1 MSWPTLST
9 MIEDEALNQHREP
22 WENHGSHAGFIRGIV
37 FCMSAI
43 IDAMNSVVWGRVLIY
58 LLLGTGLFFTIRT
71 GFIQFRYFK
80 HVFTVMRRSLRTERG
95 GISSFG
101 AFATGMAQR
110 VGTGNVVGVGLALTI
125 GGPGAVF
132 WMWVVAL
139 VGMATSFVE
148 NTLAQ
153 LFKVRDDDGTFRGGP
168 AYYMKQGL
176 GARWMGILFSVLL
189 VSSFGFVFN
198 AVHANSMTDALHT
211 GFGFGRWQSGAV
223 IVGVAALVVFGGIRR
238 IAHFAEAVVPLMALA
253 YLAVAFVVVG
263 RHLAEVPGVV
273 MLVVRHAFG
282 LEQAAAGGLGWMV
295 SQAMMQGVRRG
306 LFSNEAG
313 MGSSP
318 NAAATAEVKHPAS
331 QGFVQMLGVFSDTII
346 ICTATAAIILLAG
359 LYEPNGE
366 LTGAP
371 LMQESLKAQTGAWAS
386 PFVAIVLQF
395 FSFTTIVANFYFGE
409 TNVVFLTGTR
419 RVVLP
424 FRLLLLACVMLGS
437 VAELATVWKLADL
450 AMGLM
455 AIVNLTAIL
464 MLSPVAIRV
473 MRDYTDQLLSGV
485 EPVFDRRKFPEI
497 DKKIEYDVW

>member
-1 MSWPTLST
+1 M
-9 MIEDEALNQHREP
+9 N
-22 WENHGSHAGFIRGIV
+22 
-37 FCMSAI
+37 AI
-43 IDAMNSVVWGRVLIY
+43 FDVINGVIWGKLLIY
-58 LLLGTGLFFTIRT
+58 LLLGAGLYFTIRT
-71 GFIQFRYFK
+71 GFVQFRHFG
-80 HVFTVMRRSLRTERG
+80 HVFTVMRRSLRTDKG

-110 VGTGNVVGVGLALTI
+110 VGTGNVVGVGLAITV

-153 LFKVRDDDGTFRGGP
+153 LYKVRDDDGTFRGGP
-168 AYYMKQGL
+168 AYYMKNGL

-198 AVHANSMTDALHT
+198 AVHANSMTDALYS
-211 GFGFGRWQSGAV
+211 GFGLNRWMSGAV
-223 IVGVAALVVFGGIRR
+223 IVAIAALVVFGGIRR

-253 YLAVAFVVVG
+253 YLAVAFVVVAQ
-263 RHLAEVPGVV
+263 HLRELPGI
-273 MLVVRHAFG
+273 LEQIVRSAFG
-282 LEQAAAGGLGWMV
+282 LHQAAAGGLGWGV

-331 QGFVQMLGVFSDTII
+331 QGFVQMLGVFGDTII

-366 LTGAP
+366 LTGVP
-371 LMQESLKAQTGAWAS
+371 LTQESLKLQVGAWGG
-386 PFVAIVLQF
+386 PFVAIILQF

-409 TNVVFLTGTR
+409 TNAVFVAGTR
-419 RVVLP
+419 RVILP
-424 FRLLLLACVMLGS
+424 FRLALLACVMVGS
-437 VAELATVWKLADL
+437 VAALETVWKMADL

-455 AIVNLTAIL
+455 ALVNLAAIL
-464 MLSPVAIRV
+464 LLSPVAIRV
-473 MRDYTDQLLSGV
+473 MRDYTDQLRRG
-485 EPVFDRRKFPEI
+485 EDPVFERKKFRDI
-497 DKKIEYDVW
+497 DGQLEDNVW

>member
-1 MSWPTLST
+1 MTAFL
-9 MIEDEALNQHREP
+9 D
-22 WENHGSHAGFIRGIV
+22 
-37 FCMSAI
+37 AI
-43 IDAMNSVVWGRVLIY
+43 NGLLWGKLLVY
-58 LLLGTGLFFTIRT
+58 LLLGAGLFFTAGTR
-71 GFIQFRYFK
+71 FVQFRHFR
-80 HVFTVMRRSLRTERG
+80 HVFTVMRRSLHAERG

-101 AFATGMAQR
+101 AFATSMAQR
-110 VGTGNVVGVGLALTI
+110 VGTGNVVGVGLALTL

-132 WMWVVAL
+132 WMWIVAL

-153 LFKVRDDDGTFRGGP
+153 LYKVRDEDGTFRGGP
-168 AYYMKQGL
+168 AYYMERGL

-189 VSSFGFVFN
+189 VSSFGLVFN
-198 AVHANSMTDALHT
+198 AVHANSMTSALDS
-211 GFGFGRWQSGAV
+211 GFGIRPWQSGIGIV
-223 IVGVAALVVFGGIRR
+223 IVASLVVFGGIRR

-253 YLAVAFVVVG
+253 YLAVAFVVVA
-263 RHLAEVPGVV
+263 RHLPEIPGVV
-273 MLVVRHAFG
+273 MTVIRHAFG

-331 QGFVQMLGVFSDTII
+331 QGFVQMLGVFTDTIV

-359 LYEPNGE
+359 LYEPGGE

-371 LMQESLKAQTGAWAS
+371 LTQESLVTQTGAWAS

-395 FSFTTIVANFYFGE
+395 FSFTTIIANFYFGE
-409 TNVVFLTGTR
+409 SNFVFLTGTR
-419 RVVLP
+419 RFVTP
-424 FRLLLLACVMLGS
+424 FRLVLLACVMMGS
-437 VAELATVWKLADL
+437 VAELATVWKFADL
-450 AMGLM
+450 AMALM
-455 AIVNLTAIL
+455 AIVNLAATLLLFPIAL
-464 MLSPVAIRV
+464 RV
-473 MRDYTDQLLSGV
+473 MRDYTEQLRTGH

-497 DKKIEYDVW
+497 DRQIDKDIW

>member
-1 MSWPTLST
+1 M
-9 MIEDEALNQHREP
+9 N
-22 WENHGSHAGFIRGIV
+22 
-37 FCMSAI
+37 AI
-43 IDAMNSVVWGRVLIY
+43 LDAVNGVIWGKLLIY
-58 LLLGTGLFFTIRT
+58 LLLGAGLFFTIRT
-71 GFIQFRYFK
+71 GFVQFRYFK
-80 HVFTVMRRSLRTERG
+80 HVFAVMRRSLRAEKG

-110 VGTGNVVGVGLALTI
+110 VGTGNVVGVGLAFTA

-153 LFKVRDDDGTFRGGP
+153 LYKVRDEGGTFRGGP
-168 AYYMKQGL
+168 AYYMERGL
-176 GARWMGILFSVLL
+176 GARWMGVLFSVLL
-189 VSSFGFVFN
+189 VTSFGFIFN
-198 AVHANSMTDALHT
+198 AVHANSMTDALHS
-211 GFGFGRWQSGAV
+211 GFGFGRWQSGVV

-238 IAHFAEAVVPLMALA
+238 IARFAEAVVPLMALA
-253 YLAVAFVVVG
+253 YLGVAFWVVG
-263 RHLAEVPGVV
+263 RHLPELPGVV
-273 MLVVRHAFG
+273 ALVVKHAFG
-282 LEQAAAGGLGWMV
+282 LQQAAAGSMGWMV
-295 SQAMMQGVRRG
+295 SQALMQGVRRG

-359 LYEPNGE
+359 IYEPNGE

-371 LMQESLKAQTGAWAS
+371 LTQESLRTQTGAWAS

-395 FSFTTIVANFYFGE
+395 FSFTTIVANFYFSE
-409 TNVVFLTGTR
+409 TNVVFLARTR
-419 RVVLP
+419 HVVFP
-424 FRLLLLACVMLGS
+424 FRLVLLACVMLGA
-437 VAELATVWKLADL
+437 VAAFETVWKLADL

-455 AIVNLTAIL
+455 AVVNLAAIL
-464 MLSPVAIRV
+464 LLSPLAVRV
-473 MRDYTDQLLSGV
+473 MRDYTDQLRRGV
-485 EPVFDRRKFPEI
+485 EPVFDRRRFPEI
-497 DKKIEYDVW
+497 DSQIERDVW

>member
-1 MSWPTLST
+1 MYEIL
-9 MIEDEALNQHREP
+9 D
-22 WENHGSHAGFIRGIV
+22 
-37 FCMSAI
+37 AI
-43 IDAMNSVVWGRVLIY
+43 NGVVWGKLLIY
-58 LLLGTGLFFTIRT
+58 LLLAAGLYFTIRT
-71 GFIQFRYFK
+71 GFVQFRHFG
-80 HVFTVMRRSLRTERG
+80 HVFAVMHRSLRAELG

-110 VGTGNVVGVGLALTI
+110 VGTGNIVGVGLALTV

-132 WMWVVAL
+132 WMWIVAM

-153 LFKVRDDDGTFRGGP
+153 LYKIRDEDGTFRGGP
-168 AYYMKQGL
+168 AYYMQRGL
-176 GARWMGILFSVLL
+176 RARWMGVLFSVLL
-189 VSSFGFVFN
+189 VTSFGFVFN

-211 GFGFGRWQSGAV
+211 GFGFNRWLSGAV
-223 IVGVAALVVFGGIRR
+223 IVAIAALVVFGGIRR

-253 YLAVAFVVVG
+253 YLGVAFVVVA
-263 RHLAEVPGVV
+263 RHLPEVPGVIA
-273 MLVVRHAFG
+273 LIVRSAFG
-282 LEQAAAGGLGWMV
+282 LEQAAAGGMGWAV

-318 NAAATAEVKHPAS
+318 NAAATAEVKHPAA
-331 QGFVQMLGVFSDTII
+331 QGFVQMLGVFGDTII
-346 ICTATAAIILLAG
+346 ICTATASIILLSG

-366 LTGAP
+366 LTGVP
-371 LMQESLKAQTGAWAS
+371 LTQESLNLQVGAWGS

-409 TNVVFLTGTR
+409 TNAVFVAGTR

-424 FRLLLLACVMLGS
+424 FRLVLLACVMVGS
-437 VAELATVWKLADL
+437 VAALETVWKMADL

-455 AIVNLTAIL
+455 ALVNLAAIL
-464 MLSPVAIRV
+464 LLSPTAAKV
-473 MRDYTDQLLSGV
+473 MRDYTDQLGRGI
-485 EPVFDRRKFPEI
+485 EPVFDPTKFPEL
-497 DKKIEYDVW
+497 DGQLERDVW

>member
-1 MSWPTLST
+1 MT
-9 MIEDEALNQHREP
+9 
-22 WENHGSHAGFIRGIV
+22 
-37 FCMSAI
+37 AI
-43 IDAMNSVVWGRVLIY
+43 IDAINGVVWGKLLVY
-58 LLLGTGLFFTIRT
+58 LLLGAGLFFTFRT
-71 GFIQFRYFK
+71 GFIQFRHFK
-80 HVFTVMRRSLRTERG
+80 HVFTVMARSLRTERG

-110 VGTGNVVGVGLALTI
+110 VGTGNIVGVGLALTV

-132 WMWVVAL
+132 WMWIVAL

-153 LFKVRDDDGTFRGGP
+153 LYKVRDAGNTFRGGP
-168 AYYMKQGL
+168 AYYMERGL
-176 GARWMGILFSVLL
+176 GARWMGILFSALL

-198 AVHANSMTDALHT
+198 AVHANSMTDALHS
-211 GFGFGRWQSGAV
+211 GFGFDRWLSGVV
-223 IVGVAALVVFGGIRR
+223 IVGIAALVVFGGIRR

-253 YLAVAFVVVG
+253 YLAVAFVVVA
-263 RHLAEVPGVV
+263 RHVTELPGVV
-273 MLVVRHAFG
+273 MLIVRHAFG

-295 SQAMMQGVRRG
+295 SQSMMQGVRRG

-331 QGFVQMLGVFSDTII
+331 QGFVQMLGVFTDTIV

-371 LMQESLKAQTGAWAS
+371 LTQESLRAQTGAWAS

-409 TNVVFLTGTR
+409 TNAVFLAGTR

-424 FRLLLLACVMLGS
+424 FRLVLLACVMLGA
-437 VAELATVWKLADL
+437 VAALETVWKLADL

-455 AIVNLTAIL
+455 AIVNLAAIL
-464 MLSPVAIRV
+464 LLSPVAVRV
-473 MRDYTDQLLSGV
+473 MRDYTDQLRRGE
-485 EPVFDRRKFPEI
+485 EPVFDRTMFPDI
-497 DKKIEYDVW
+497 DDQLERDVW

>member
-1 MSWPTLST
+1 MT
-9 MIEDEALNQHREP
+9 
-22 WENHGSHAGFIRGIV
+22 
-37 FCMSAI
+37 AI
-43 IDAMNSVVWGRVLIY
+43 IDAINGVIWGKLLIY
-58 LLLGTGLFFTIRT
+58 LLLGAGLYFTIRT
-71 GFIQFRYFK
+71 GLVQFRHFG
-80 HVFTVMRRSLRTERG
+80 HVFTVMRRSLLADKG

-110 VGTGNVVGVGLALTI
+110 VGTGNIVGVGLALTV

-153 LFKVRDDDGTFRGGP
+153 LYKVRDVGGTFRGGP
-168 AYYMKQGL
+168 AYYMERGL
-176 GARWMGILFSVLL
+176 NARWMGVLFSVLL
-189 VSSFGFVFN
+189 VSSYGFVFN

-211 GFGFGRWQSGAV
+211 GFGFNRWLSGAV
-223 IVGVAALVVFGGIRR
+223 IVAIAALVVFGGIRR
-238 IAHFAEAVVPLMALA
+238 IAHFAEAVVPLMAVA
-253 YLAVAFVVVG
+253 YLAVAFVVVA
-263 RHLAEVPGVV
+263 RHLPELPAIIA
-273 MLVVRHAFG
+273 LIVRSAFG
-282 LEQAAAGGLGWMV
+282 LEQAAAGGLGWAV

-318 NAAATAEVKHPAS
+318 NAAATAEVRHPAA
-331 QGFVQMLGVFSDTII
+331 QGFVQMLGVFGDTIV
-346 ICTATAAIILLAG
+346 ICTATASIILFSG

-366 LTGAP
+366 LTGVP
-371 LMQESLKAQTGAWAS
+371 LTQESLNLQVGAWGS

-409 TNVVFLTGTR
+409 INAVFVAGTR

-424 FRLLLLACVMLGS
+424 FRLALLACVMVGS
-437 VAELATVWKLADL
+437 VAALETVWKMADL

-455 AIVNLTAIL
+455 ALVNLVAIL
-464 MLSPVAIRV
+464 LLSPVAVKV
-473 MRDYTDQLLSGV
+473 MHDYTDQLRRGV
-485 EPVFDRRKFPEI
+485 EPVFDRKKFPEI
-497 DKKIEYDVW
+497 DEKLERDVW

>member
-1 MSWPTLST
+1 MT
-9 MIEDEALNQHREP
+9 
-22 WENHGSHAGFIRGIV
+22 
-37 FCMSAI
+37 AI
-43 IDAMNSVVWGRVLIY
+43 LDAINGVIWGKLLIY
-58 LLLGTGLFFTIRT
+58 LLLAAGLYFTIRT
-71 GFIQFRYFK
+71 GFIQFRHFG
-80 HVFTVMRRSLRTERG
+80 HVFSVMHRSLRAERG

-110 VGTGNVVGVGLALTI
+110 VGTGNIVGVGLALTV

-132 WMWVVAL
+132 WMWIVAL

-153 LFKVRDDDGTFRGGP
+153 LYKVRDEDGTFRGGP
-168 AYYMKQGL
+168 AYYMMRGL
-176 GARWMGILFSVLL
+176 RARWMGVLFSVLL

-198 AVHANSMTDALHT
+198 AVHANSMTDALHA
-211 GFGFGRWQSGAV
+211 GFGFNRWLSGAV
-223 IVGVAALVVFGGIRR
+223 IVAIAALVVFGGIRR

-253 YLAVAFVVVG
+253 YLGVAFVVVAL
-263 RHLAEVPGVV
+263 HLSELPGIIA
-273 MLVVRHAFG
+273 LIVRSAFG
-282 LEQAAAGGLGWMV
+282 FEQAAAGGLGWAV

-318 NAAATAEVKHPAS
+318 NAAATAEVKHPAA

-346 ICTATAAIILLAG
+346 ICTATASIILISG

-366 LTGAP
+366 LTGVP
-371 LMQESLKAQTGAWAS
+371 LTQESLKLQVGAWGS

-409 TNVVFLTGTR
+409 INAVFVAGTR
-419 RVVLP
+419 RIVFP
-424 FRLLLLACVMLGS
+424 FRLVLLACVMVGS
-437 VAELATVWKLADL
+437 VAALETVWKLADL

-455 AIVNLTAIL
+455 ALTNLAAIIL
-464 MLSPVAIRV
+464 LFPAANKV
-473 MRDYTDQLLSGV
+473 MRDYTDQLRRGV
-485 EPVFDRRKFPEI
+485 EPVFDAKKFPDLSGQLER
-497 DKKIEYDVW
+497 DVW